1 MKEEKI
7 KEEEELEE
15 DAEEVE
21 ETEEIVKDQEEKTED
36 EKIQGETER
45 KEEREDELREQLEAL
60 KEKLSEAEEEKEDYR
75 DRLLRLQ
82 ADLENFKKRQ
92 RKKKREQLRKERE
105 DIIRDFIPIYDNLT
119 RAINNYEENEDKD
132 TFIEG
137 IEKIYTQFSEL
148 LNKKD
153 IEPMEAAGEKFDPS
167 KHEALMKVESDEYD
181 DNEIVEEFERGY
193 SYGDRVLKPS
203 KVKVNVKPSP
213 NGGKEEQKAEN
224 EE

>member
-7 KEEEELEE
+7 KEEEELKENTEE
-15 DAEEVE
+15 IE
-21 ETEEIVKDQEEKTED
+21 ETEEIEKDQEEKTED
-36 EKIQGETER
+36 EKVKGETER
-45 KEEREDELREQLEAL
+45 KEEREDELREQLETL

-92 RKKKREQLRKERE
+92 KKKKREQLRKERE
-105 DIIRDFIPIYDNLT
+105 GIIRDFIPIYDNLT
-119 RAINNYEENEDKD
+119 RAIKDYEENEDQE

-148 LNKKD
+148 LNKKN
-153 IEPMEAAGEKFDPS
+153 IEPMEATGEKFDPS
-167 KHEALMKVESDEYD
+167 KHEALMKVESDEYE

-203 KVKVNVKPSP
+203 KVKVNVKPNS
-213 NGGKEEQKAEN
+213 NGGKEEKKAEN